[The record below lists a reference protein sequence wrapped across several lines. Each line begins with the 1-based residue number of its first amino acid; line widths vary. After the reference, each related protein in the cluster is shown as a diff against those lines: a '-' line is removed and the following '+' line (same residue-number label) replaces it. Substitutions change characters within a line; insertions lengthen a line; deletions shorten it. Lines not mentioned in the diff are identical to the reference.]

1 MPSVRSSP
9 NSEPVRGSLHIRDIM
24 IDCQDAERL
33 ASFWSQL
40 LGQPVAARIG
50 PYVWLERRDQV
61 SLGFQ
66 TISDPKQGKNRLHL
80 DLGSAD
86 PVAQRHRVEAL
97 GGRHVKGYEEGGF
110 LVMADPEG
118 NEFCLIPDH
127 PFDVTDQGQTTYL
140 TRTR

>member
-1 MPSVRSSP
+1 
-9 NSEPVRGSLHIRDIM
+9 M